1 MLSVKCLQ
9 FVSFLVTIIV
19 LIGKGQVP
27 TDGSHKE
34 TAQTQVFSFLVSI
47 SVSVAK
53 GNVQRASLSLGERT
67 HIGYVSFR
75 VWFRVSV
82 VRGKVPTAGFSQE
95 GHTNTLEWICGL
107 GIVCFGQSGV

>member
-1 MLSVKCLQ
+1 MVVLLSVKCLH
-9 FVSFLVTIIV
+9 FVSFLVIIIV

-53 GNVQRASLSLGERT
+53 GKVQRASLSLGERAHT
-67 HIGYVSFR
+67 LDMFPFVFG
-75 VWFRVSV
+75 SV
-82 VRGKVPTAGFSQE
+82 FQ
-95 GHTNTLEWICGL
+95 L
-107 GIVCFGQSGV
+107 